1 MDMFIDRILEDV
13 LQSFH
18 AMESFL
24 RAMFGSKL
32 VQFIV
37 KVTVHGKGNLEEI
50 QSVGINAFER
60 VLLLILDYFLEGADV
75 LGIFDLDGEDATG
88 VIAEH

>member
-37 KVTVHGKGNLEEI
+37 KVIVHGKGNLEDF
-50 QSVGINAFER
+50 QSVSRNMVER
-60 VLLLILDYFLEGADV
+60 RCLSR
-75 LGIFDLDGEDATG
+75 ATPPSRDRECRQERG
-88 VIAEH
+88 QMQVSSRP